1 MGIFLIVLFLTHII
15 FSLNLYSR
23 IFYIV
28 FFVILVLRFRMSIIW
43 YHVIII
49 LIILEIFILIIFFLV
64 NFYVILL
71 NCSRFFIFIFI
82 TLRVAEARVG
92 LSLLTILV
100 RRHGNDYIK
109 ITFF

>member
-1 MGIFLIVLFLTHII
+1 MNI
-15 FSLNLYSR
+15 YSR
-23 IFYIV
+23 IFLLI
-28 FFVILVLRFRMSIIW
+28 FFMLLTFRFLISIIW

-49 LIILEIFILIIFFLV
+49 LIILEVFILIIFFLV

-109 ITFF
+109 ITIF

>member
-1 MGIFLIVLFLTHII
+1 MGIIFLIVLFLTHII

-49 LIILEIFILIIFFLV
+49 LIIFFLLNFSIILISYSSFL
-64 NFYVILL
+64 
-71 NCSRFFIFIFI
+71 IFIFI
-82 TLRVAEARVG
+82 TLSVAEARIG

-100 RRHGNDYIK
+100 RNHGNDYIK
-109 ITFF
+109 ILIF

>member
-1 MGIFLIVLFLTHII
+1 MGFLTHII

-49 LIILEIFILIIFFLV
+49 LIILEIFILINFFLL
-64 NFYVILL
+64 NFSIILISYSSFL
-71 NCSRFFIFIFI
+71 IFIFI
-82 TLRVAEARVG
+82 TLSVAEARIG

-100 RRHGNDYIK
+100 RNHGNDYIK
-109 ITFF
+109 ILIF